1 MSAFRNSP
9 FGTITRHFT
18 RARKAATDV
27 TVLDTPM
34 SAPEWTETLQ
44 DGSRVII
51 RVLHKEDAALERD
64 FIGRLSPES
73 RRMRF
78 LGGVS
83 ESNDVMIHELTD
95 LDYGHE
101 MAFVALVREAGK
113 TREIGVSRYNLAPDG
128 KSCECAVTVSDE
140 WQGKG
145 LGTLLMRHLIEIARQ
160 RGIRSMFSI
169 DSANNSRMRE
179 LARDLG
185 FARERDPDD
194 STQVIHRLTL

>member
-27 TVLDTPM
+27 TALDTPM

-44 DGSRVII
+44 DSHRVTI
-51 RVLHKEDAALERD
+51 RVLHKDDAALERGL
-64 FIGRLSPES
+64 IARLSPES

-83 ESNDVMIHELTD
+83 ESNEAMIHELTD

-101 MAFVALVREAGK
+101 MAFVALVQEAGK
-113 TREIGVSRYNLAPDG
+113 TLGIGVSRYNLAADG
-128 KSCECAVTVSDE
+128 KACECAVAVSDE

-160 RGIRSMFSI
+160 HGIRSMFSI
-169 DSANNSRMRE
+169 DSANNSRMRN

-185 FARERDPDD
+185 FTHERDPHDP
-194 STQVIHRLTL
+194 TQVIHRLTL